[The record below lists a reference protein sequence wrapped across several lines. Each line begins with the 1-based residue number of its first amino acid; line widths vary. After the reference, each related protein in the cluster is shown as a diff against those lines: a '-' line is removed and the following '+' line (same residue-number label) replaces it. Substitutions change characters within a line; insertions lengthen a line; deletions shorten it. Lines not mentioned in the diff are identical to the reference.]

1 MSYFSLLLYFF
12 TIFWYVFIFPAD
24 NGKTWTFWAPKS
36 LHSISFPYSLI
47 KIISNVDD
55 YIQNEQSLYFTLDVQ
70 EVSILLGDVNQ
81 DSIINIL
88 DIINIV
94 NIILGETP
102 TSYEQEACDVN
113 IDNTINV
120 LDIINIVNIILD
132 R

>member
-1 MSYFSLLLYFF
+1 MCLL
-12 TIFWYVFIFPAD
+12 
-24 NGKTWTFWAPKS
+24 
-36 LHSISFPYSLI
+36 